1 MNTDNNPTPEQ
12 QPQRYRCTPA
22 RHPALPLHLGD
33 VYITSALRAHV
44 EGDANA
50 DAALMAALRLH
61 QGGHWDRSA
70 LDQHD
75 QRVNDEA
82 LDSGG
87 RILTAWE
94 ITAHGRTERVY
105 VITEAA
111 DDRGGRVTVLMLAS
125 DY

>member
-1 MNTDNNPTPEQ
+1 MDTDNISSPER
-12 QPQRYRCTPA
+12 QPQRYNCTPS
-22 RHPALPLHLGD
+22 RHPALPLNLGEMF
-33 VYITSALRAHV
+33 ITSALRAHV

-70 LDQHD
+70 LDEHD
-75 QRVNDEA
+75 QAVNDEA
-82 LDSGG
+82 LSTGA
-87 RILTAWE
+87 RVLTAWE
-94 ITAHGRTERVY
+94 ITAHGQSARVY

-111 DDRGGRVTVLMLAS
+111 DDQGARVTVLMLAS

>member
-1 MNTDNNPTPEQ
+1 MDTDNTPAPET
-12 QPQRYRCTPA
+12 QPRRYRCTPS
-22 RHPALPLHLGD
+22 RHPALPLDLSD

-44 EGDANA
+44 EGDPHA

-61 QGGHWDRSA
+61 QGGHWGQSA
-70 LDQHD
+70 LDEHD
-75 QRVNDEA
+75 QQVNDEA
-82 LDSGG
+82 LDTGA
-87 RILTAWE
+87 RVLTAWE

-111 DDRGGRVTVLMLAS
+111 DDQGGRVTVLMLAS